1 LTAALLLGVAARKLH
16 LPPLVGYLLAGM
28 LIGPH
33 TPGINGD
40 LAVARELSEI
50 GIILLMFG
58 VGLHFSP
65 QELAEARGIAVPGV
79 LGVAFAAYSLFGV
92 SFALGALLSGMVL
105 GQSTLSQKAAEQTL
119 PLCDAFTVLFFVSIG
134 MLFDPGIL
142 LRQPFA
148 VVASVLVV
156 VLGKSVTAWAIA
168 RARGLSSRQALGLA
182 VLLAQIGEFSF
193 ILAGIGVAEGVL
205 PPAGRDLVLATALL
219 TIALNPVV
227 FRLADQIAMQL
238 QQPAMGPPG
247 GHEPGEITAPASSSV
262 SGSAR

>member
-65 QELAEARGIAVPGV
+65 QELAEARGIAVRGRWGSEGGGADP
-79 LGVAFAAYSLFGV
+79 AAVRCLH
-92 SFALGALLSGMVL
+92 
-105 GQSTLSQKAAEQTL
+105 
-119 PLCDAFTVLFFVSIG
+119 DAVTVLFFVSIG